1 MIAGLAQVK
10 ALEAAELSARTAYDS
25 NQLAYGVGVRIG
37 TDVLNAQAQLFQARR
52 DLARA
57 RYDTIVNGLRLKSAA
72 GSLSE
77 ADVIQVNTLLT
88 ANGSSG
94 ITALPPSAAKPAAKS
109 AKR

>member
-1 MIAGLAQVK
+1 MCI
-10 ALEAAELSARTAYDS
+10 RD
-25 NQLAYGVGVRIG
+25 R
-37 TDVLNAQAQLFQARR
+37 ARR

-72 GSLSE
+72 GTLSE

-88 ANGSSG
+88 ANGSSE
-94 ITALPPSAAKPAAKS
+94 ITALPARAARTAPAKAAAQS